1 MARSRARA
9 RLNCSSQGQ
18 RRGRCRVN
26 RRAERVRRDGCTDK
40 NSGVYQ
46 GQGPTAVWRGE
57 PPGPGPA
64 DAPEQCPSRRSPLSS
79 RWHQPAISAIS
90 GAGSEQFPVEDKPG
104 RGGHHSGCGGV
115 GEDECLVITD
125 GHWPEGK
132 ASAPPPAGPGPPPP
146 GSRLG
151 PRSPA
156 CGDGLGGPSGSAPLS
171 RDAWPLSQLAH
182 RAVDPGLPHVQAL
195 HPGPGRDSPASH
207 PLHTGRSAPCGCG
220 SWVWVPMALPSR
232 TQLLGI
238 RVAQTL
244 DGLRPDVDMEVL
256 DVLDHHLRGC
266 GSWGRRQFR
275 HDGRHL
281 RPRCWPRWAGAGW
294 PGCGPTGQPE

>member
-1 MARSRARA
+1 MWVLAATAIRRLSGAVSPRARA
-9 RLNCSSQGQ
+9 G
-18 RRGRCRVN
+18 
-26 RRAERVRRDGCTDK
+26 
-40 NSGVYQ
+40 
-46 GQGPTAVWRGE
+46 
-57 PPGPGPA
+57 

-90 GAGSEQFPVEDKPG
+90 GEGSEQFPVEDKPG

-125 GHWPEGK
+125 VHWPEVK
-132 ASAPPPAGPGPPPP
+132 ASAPPPAGPGPPRP

-195 HPGPGRDSPASH
+195 HRVQAGTPQRLTPFIPDGPPPVDVAPGS
-207 PLHTGRSAPCGCG
+207 GCRWRCLEG
-220 SWVWVPMALPSR
+220 PS
-232 TQLLGI
+232 
-238 RVAQTL
+238 
-244 DGLRPDVDMEVL
+244 
-256 DVLDHHLRGC
+256 
-266 GSWGRRQFR
+266 
-275 HDGRHL
+275 
-281 RPRCWPRWAGAGW
+281 CWPSGGSDPRWPPARRGYGGARRSGSPPAGVW
-294 PGCGPTGQPE
+294 ELGQAPVPA